1 MNYISVWCEYDIGGY
16 FGGNNNEDAFA
27 IDEKLSDEEIEAKV
41 AEYISD
47 IVGEPIEELEG
58 LYGWDHISITQL

>member
-1 MNYISVWCEYDIGGY
+1 MATITKMFFSVSEELS
-16 FGGNNNEDAFA
+16 NE
-27 IDEKLSDEEIEAKV
+27 EVEAKV

-58 LYGWDHISITQL
+58 LYGWEYISITQL